1 MDQLVLVR
9 AVNVFSQC
17 IVISVANNPN
27 RNSDPVLGKSLVVD
41 NADVL

>member
-17 IVISVANNPN
+17 IVISVTDSPSG
-27 RNSDPVLGKSLVVD
+27 SDNPVLGETLVVD